1 MDAGDAH
8 AMGQQPI
15 TFLRQVLTLTVSP
28 KLLDD
33 PSYPE
38 DAKKR
43 AKTILNGCKGG
54 SVGSY
59 SESVGI
65 EVIRKH
71 VADYIQQRD
80 GGIPCDY
87 RNIILSNGAS
97 DSIKVHRFESL
108 PNNYQLFLL
117 VWFFLPVKEMDEK
130 IKEYSILE
138 CICIKSKNIKVLFKY
153 IYAYICIFM
162 H

>member
-1 MDAGDAH
+1 MGVYLFNNKNSISLFQGAKKPFKEVIKANVGDAH

-28 KLLDD
+28 QLLND

-38 DAKKR
+38 DAKAR
-43 AKTILNGCKGG
+43 ARAVLEGCKGG

-59 SESVGI
+59 SESAGI

-71 VADYIQQRD
+71 VANYIQQRD

-87 RNIILSNGAS
+87 HNVILSNGAS
-97 DSIKVHRFESL
+97 DGIKVCRFKIC
-108 PNNYQLFLL
+108 YLL
-117 VWFFLPVKEMDEK
+117 D
-130 IKEYSILE
+130 I
-138 CICIKSKNIKVLFKY
+138 
-153 IYAYICIFM
+153 
-162 H
+162 

>member
-1 MDAGDAH
+1 MVVEPLEGAKKPFKEVMKATVGDAH

-28 KLLDD
+28 KLLND

-43 AKTILNGCKGG
+43 ARSVLNGCKGG

-59 SESVGI
+59 SESAGI

-71 VADYIQQRD
+71 VAHYIQQRD

-87 RNIILSNGAS
+87 RNIILSNGAT
-97 DSIKVHRFESL
+97 DGIKVCADLKSCYFFSL
-108 PNNYQLFLL
+108 LIP
-117 VWFFLPVKEMDEK
+117 
-130 IKEYSILE
+130 
-138 CICIKSKNIKVLFKY
+138 
-153 IYAYICIFM
+153 
-162 H
+162 